1 MRFLHCSVS
10 ATIVLSFMGC
20 SGESRTEPVRGTVM
34 FSDGKPLTEG
44 TVEFE
49 LIGTQNPV
57 TASGEIQAD
66 GSFELGTFAPQDG
79 AIPGKHHVAVVSDY
93 RIGTEQERPGLVPAP
108 LLDPR
113 YREFRTSGLEF
124 EVKPGENVYNIQV
137 EHAKKK
143 KKKNGK

>member
-1 MRFLHCSVS
+1 MRVLHFSVA
-10 ATIVLSFMGC
+10 ATIFLVLTGC

-34 FSDGKPLTEG
+34 LPDGKPLTEG

-57 TASGEIQAD
+57 TASGEIEAD
-66 GSFELGTFAPQDG
+66 GSYELGTFAPGDG
-79 AIPGKHHVAVVSDY
+79 AVPGKHRVAVVSDF
-93 RIGTEQERPGLVPAP
+93 RIGTEQERPGLVPEP

-113 YREFRTSGLEF
+113 YREFKTSGLEF
-124 EVKPGENVYNIQV
+124 EVSPGENVYNIQV
-137 EHAKKK
+137 EYA